1 MSSSDIADLR
11 REYARESLDEGD
23 VRADPIEQFEVWF
36 KQALAAELPEAN
48 AMTLS
53 TVSAEGRPTGR
64 IVLIKGFDQRGFV
77 FYTNYNS
84 RKGHEIDAN
93 PYASLLF
100 FWVALE
106 RQVRIDGRIEKI
118 AAADS
123 DQYFG
128 SRPLGSRIGAWAS
141 PQSQVIPNRQWIENA
156 VDEVGKRFAPQGEA
170 IARPAHWGGYR
181 VVPEAIEFWQG
192 RPSRLHDRLRYTRNA
207 AAVAT
212 GQAAWRIERLA
223 P

>member
-23 VRADPIEQFEVWF
+23 VRPDPIEQFELWF

-100 FWVALE
+100 FWVGLE

-141 PQSQVIPNRQWIENA
+141 PQSQVIPSRQWIENA
-156 VDEVGKRFAPQGEA
+156 VDEVTKRFAPQGEA

-181 VVPEAIEFWQG
+181 VVPEAMEFWQG

-207 AAVAT
+207 AALAT

>member
-1 MSSSDIADLR
+1 MSDIADLR
-11 REYARESLDEGD
+11 SEYARESLDESD
-23 VRADPIEQFEVWF
+23 VRADPIEQFDFWF

-48 AMTLS
+48 AMTLA

-64 IVLIKGFDQRGFV
+64 IVLIKGYDARGFV
-77 FYTNYNS
+77 FYTNYSS
-84 RKGHEIDAN
+84 RKGREIEAN

-118 AAADS
+118 APGDS
-123 DQYFG
+123 DAYFA
-128 SRPLGSRIGAWAS
+128 SRPLGSRLGAWAS
-141 PQSQVIPNRQWIENA
+141 PQSQVIPGRHWIENA
-156 VDEVGKRFAPQGEA
+156 VQEVAARFAPQGES
-170 IARPAHWGGYR
+170 IPRPAHWGGYR

-192 RPSRLHDRLRYTRNA
+192 RPSRLHDRIRYARNPG
-207 AAVAT
+207 AAVT
-212 GQAAWRIERLA
+212 GQPEWRIERLA

>member
-1 MSSSDIADLR
+1 MSNIADLR
-11 REYARESLDEGD
+11 RDYARESLDESD
-23 VRADPIEQFEVWF
+23 VRPDPVEQFDFWF

-53 TVSAEGRPTGR
+53 TVSAQGRPTGR
-64 IVLIKGFDQRGFV
+64 IVLIKGYDARGFV

-93 PYASLLF
+93 PFASLLF

-106 RQVRIDGRIEKI
+106 RQVRIDGRMEKI
-118 AAADS
+118 SPADS
-123 DQYFG
+123 DAYFS

-141 PQSQVIPNRQWIENA
+141 PQSQVIPGRQWIERS
-156 VDEVGKRFAPQGEA
+156 VDEVTQRFAPQGES
-170 IARPAHWGGYR
+170 IPRPAHWGGYR
-181 VVPEAIEFWQG
+181 MVPEALEFWQG
-192 RPSRLHDRLRYTRNA
+192 RPSRLHDRIRYVRNPGA
-207 AAVAT
+207 AAT
-212 GQAAWRIERLA
+212 GQPEWRIERLA